1 MASDGTLMVVDDDAD
16 VLTAARLLLKPH
28 FRRIVTSEDPAAI
41 EAALASDAIDVFL
54 LDMNFAIGR
63 NTGAEGLHWLR
74 RIREADPDA
83 VVVLMTAFG
92 DLNTAVDAMRL
103 GAADFVLKPWQN
115 DKLVA
120 TLNVAAE
127 LRRSRVTVNA
137 LSVPAPEATM
147 VAESPA
153 MQRVLRV
160 IERVAPTDANVLI
173 RGEAGTGKELVAQAI
188 HRASRR
194 ADRVLITV
202 DLGAVAETLFESELF
217 GHRKGAFTGAD
228 ADRAGRFQAADGG
241 TLFLDEIGNLP
252 GPLQTKL
259 LRVLEAREV
268 VPLGRDQPVT
278 VDVRLIAATNQPLD
292 RMVKDGSFREDL
304 LYRLNTIEI
313 ELPPL
318 RERPEDIAPL
328 ARHFMRQTAR
338 RYGFDDASLDEDAI
352 DALRSYTWPGNV
364 RELSHAI
371 ERAMILTD
379 GNVLGADDFALR
391 NGSGT
396 GQPAS
401 LNLEDNERRLVVAAL
416 DQAGGNISHAAG
428 ALGITRAALYRRIAK
443 FGL

>member
-147 VAESPA
+147 VAESAA

-173 RGEAGTGKELVAQAI
+173 RGEAGTGKEFVAQAI

-217 GHRKGAFTGAD
+217 GHRRGAFTGAD

-292 RMVKDGSFREDL
+292 RMVQDGSFREDL

-352 DALRSYTWPGNV
+352 DALSSYTWPGNV